1 MAARGDLSDFE
12 RGVIVAQLADV
23 SRATVSKVSDCDG
36 LEPLSG
42 VAVVMELKVWVDGIM
57 RVVCGLSEQTS
68 CQEVV
73 IALAQAIGQ
82 TGRYVLIQKLR
93 DTERQLLANEKP
105 LESLANCGQYA
116 NDVQFILRRTGP
128 SASEMKEQEQ
138 EELNKE
144 LRQCNLQQFIQQTG
158 TPVTA
163 QQPHSEHAEQPDRPA
178 EPLPYSHTNGGSPIP
193 NTDSPPRPTAKQFL
207 GNPRNL
213 QNPLVSSLN
222 PEDELSDEDG
232 DELEEGD
239 TESEEEEE
247 DGDGDDIDDDDDD
260 EEEEE
265 YSDDAEEDEIE
276 GAEKELEG
284 AVGGTEAKFVGLS
297 SDEDAENCPICL
309 NTFQEQ
315 ALGTPESCAHYFCL
329 DCILEWSK
337 NANSCPVDRII
348 YTNICMRSCF
358 GGKILKKIPVQ
369 NHAAANELAEE
380 DHTQCEVC
388 GRSDR
393 EDRLLL
399 CDGCDAGYHMEC
411 LNPPLNAVPVE
422 EWFCPECAVQ
432 NASHGAAVA
441 VEEVSEEEVAALVAD
456 AVPTTS
462 RLRTNTGRTRA
473 IARTRQSER
482 VRATVNRNRIRITLA
497 QTAQHVPRYL
507 MESSMLDDTINS
519 VVAGLN
525 TAVYIRPVTPRA
537 GTTRK
542 RRRAKRRKTTKPQ
555 WKTTK
560 TGTTKSTTGKGT
572 KRRKRRIKRRRSKK
586 ERPASSLSPV
596 EVKRK
601 GLSQSALRSH
611 QPVARPISIGLSR
624 GGLSIPEAEA
634 VAEAAPVPDLLG
646 SILSGQS
653 MLLMDS
659 SDVLINRDGSLKA
672 KNPVVT
678 SLTTSLKRSGSRDGE
693 TSIEI
698 YSGHSSLS
706 GTSAF
711 ISRGETEMLDLNVN
725 SRPSTSS
732 LFGSFGAPGSHSLPS
747 TPKPSS
753 QPERLFSSSPTTS
766 VTVSIRP
773 KTLVTPRPNMSH
785 SIADSRGTALKTG
798 GNSIEN
804 ASARRAMSTVQSS
817 SKNTNGNS
825 ELHSKSSTGVA
836 RMNPPKPVWLDVSEL
851 PRIPKIKREN
861 AGDSQPSGSR
871 NNGIPDSC
879 MNRLMG
885 NGDGDKTADQGLLRG
900 DQSRGETSERQWHGA
915 GGSTSTNYSGHARSV
930 SYSSQGSTGSSTVSF
945 RINTS
950 GNLWHCRRLANTGA
964 FSNPL
969 KSADDSHQ
977 NSSKEKRHLFPSH
990 SEKKEKN
997 IKNEMYDPFDPTGSD
1012 SSSSGS
1018 ISDIFQSPSSE
1029 SETAGC
1035 SVQDSVSQE
1044 QELQTAS
1051 LLASRHHD
1059 NAEKLQVKDM
1069 DLEGE
1074 SDLEEQDVLPCTDA
1088 SMSSGDGVKKEH
1100 VCLGSSNDPLPD
1112 GGKGDTSDKAN
1123 STDEEIFSKMS
1134 SKVHQKEAHSHSRSS
1149 STSSTRSEKK
1159 FKKNRK
1165 KPVCK
1170 ELKSSATSRLGSQS
1184 AHSKKQSCKSGD
1196 RRTSKD
1202 CSRSSSSEATKKAL
1216 TKSKSKE
1223 KKEKRSRSRSRDRR
1237 RSRSCSASSSSG
1249 VSERWKKRRRS
1260 RSKERRHSRCSSP
1273 ERAEKKK
1280 PKREISYERYNS
1292 KGRGSVLKDRK
1303 QRRSRSR
1310 SRSRERKK
1318 GRSRSQSPPRSKEQG
1333 RSRSKERMQRSRSR
1347 SIEKKCADSGDLS
1360 QSVQEKGEKSLQ
1372 KASKSSAS
1380 SSTKK
1385 VGTSSIVVV
1394 KDEPGI
1400 PESEPQIMEIC
1411 IKNSVGLES
1420 KVKSEL
1426 VWSEEAILSENQVS
1440 SKINVDIVCA
1450 HTVTKDKTSELKIGN
1465 VTQEAFQKPES
1476 FGKVK
1481 IEEIKLEGDV
1491 LNTLD
1496 FIKSNE
1502 GEEPKLTSSSV
1513 SSEGPE
1519 LKVKQEAVKPESE
1532 PSAVIAGSKSK
1543 DLVKRVTWNLQEVD
1557 QSSSSKTA
1565 KIPLYKMQ
1573 RRSKEGTWK
1582 APDHSQAL
1590 NQVQLN
1596 EPPPTNYMV
1605 PQTFSGVDPSQ
1616 TFPPEL
1622 NVQAG
1627 VLELGLKTP
1636 TGKEEAKISKS
1647 RHAADKAKNE
1657 EYMKKLH
1664 MQERAVEEV
1673 KLAIKPF
1680 YQKRDITKEEY
1691 KDILRKAVQKVCHSK
1706 SGEINPV
1713 KVSNL
1718 VKAYVDKYKH
1728 ARKHN
1733 EESVGSSYRTETNHE
1748 ALDS

>member
-1 MAARGDLSDFE
+1 MDDEDSQDELINKNAYLGKGKRQSASILSD
-12 RGVIVAQLADV
+12 
-23 SRATVSKVSDCDG
+23 
-36 LEPLSG
+36 
-42 VAVVMELKVWVDGIM
+42 
-57 RVVCGLSEQTS
+57 
-68 CQEVV
+68 
-73 IALAQAIGQ
+73 
-82 TGRYVLIQKLR
+82 
-93 DTERQLLANEKP
+93 
-105 LESLANCGQYA
+105 
-116 NDVQFILRRTGP
+116 
-128 SASEMKEQEQ
+128 
-138 EELNKE
+138 
-144 LRQCNLQQFIQQTG
+144 
-158 TPVTA
+158 
-163 QQPHSEHAEQPDRPA
+163 
-178 EPLPYSHTNGGSPIP
+178 
-193 NTDSPPRPTAKQFL
+193 
-207 GNPRNL
+207 
-213 QNPLVSSLN
+213 
-222 PEDELSDEDG
+222 EDELSDEDG
-232 DELEEGD
+232 DEPEEGD

-260 EEEEE
+260 DDDEEEE

-482 VRATVNRNRIRITLA
+482 VRATVNRNRIRITQA

-525 TAVYIRPVTPRA
+525 TAVYIRPLTPRA
-537 GTTRK
+537 GTTRR

-586 ERPASSLSPV
+586 ERVRKDTTARSRIAKNLGIGKPLHGLSIPSVYRQVDASLGGMRSDIGAAPLSVYGNPFQLDSFDDSAPTEQPASSLSPV

-706 GTSAF
+706 GTSA
-711 ISRGETEMLDLNVN
+711 ISSRGETEMLDLNVN

-753 QPERLFSSSPTTS
+753 QPESLFSSSPTTS

-773 KTLVTPRPNMSH
+773 KTSVTPRPNMSH

-825 ELHSKSSTGVA
+825 ELHSKSSTGVV
-836 RMNPPKPVWLDVSEL
+836 RRNPPKPVWLDVSEL

-871 NNGIPDSC
+871 NNDIPDSC

-885 NGDGDKTADQGLLRG
+885 NGDGDKTADQGSLRG
-900 DQSRGETSERQWHGA
+900 DQSRSETSERQRHGA

-930 SYSSQGSTGSSTVSF
+930 SYSSQGSTGSTVSF

-977 NSSKEKRHLFPSH
+977 NSSKEKCHLFPSH

-1029 SETAGC
+1029 SETASC
-1035 SVQDSVSQE
+1035 SVQDSASQE

-1069 DLEGE
+1069 DLEGG
-1074 SDLEEQDVLPCTDA
+1074 SDLEEPDVLPCTDA

-1159 FKKNRK
+1159 FKNR
-1165 KPVCK
+1165 KPVCE
-1170 ELKSSATSRLGSQS
+1170 ELKSSATSRLGLQS

-1216 TKSKSKE
+1216 TKGKSKE
-1223 KKEKRSRSRSRDRR
+1223 KKAKRSRSRSRDRR
-1237 RSRSCSASSSSG
+1237 RSRSRSASSSSG

-1260 RSKERRHSRCSSP
+1260 RSKERRHSHCSSP

-1292 KGRGSVLKDRK
+1292 KGRVSILKDRK
-1303 QRRSRSR
+1303 QRKSSSR

-1333 RSRSKERMQRSRSR
+1333 RSRSKERTQRSRSR

-1394 KDEPGI
+1394 KDEQGI
-1400 PESEPQIMEIC
+1400 PESAPQIMEIC
-1411 IKNSVGLES
+1411 IKDSVGLES

-1590 NQVQLN
+1590 NQDSSQTMPLASTV
-1596 EPPPTNYMV
+1596 PPD
-1605 PQTFSGVDPSQ
+1605 SPSCAPISLSHVSSFAGQ

-1636 TGKEEAKISKS
+1636 TGKEEAKMSKS

-1728 ARKHN
+1728 ARKHS

>member
-1 MAARGDLSDFE
+1 L
-12 RGVIVAQLADV
+12 
-23 SRATVSKVSDCDG
+23 
-36 LEPLSG
+36 
-42 VAVVMELKVWVDGIM
+42 
-57 RVVCGLSEQTS
+57 
-68 CQEVV
+68 
-73 IALAQAIGQ
+73 
-82 TGRYVLIQKLR
+82 
-93 DTERQLLANEKP
+93 
-105 LESLANCGQYA
+105 
-116 NDVQFILRRTGP
+116 
-128 SASEMKEQEQ
+128 
-138 EELNKE
+138 
-144 LRQCNLQQFIQQTG
+144 
-158 TPVTA
+158 
-163 QQPHSEHAEQPDRPA
+163 
-178 EPLPYSHTNGGSPIP
+178 
-193 NTDSPPRPTAKQFL
+193 
-207 GNPRNL
+207 
-213 QNPLVSSLN
+213 
-222 PEDELSDEDG
+222 
-232 DELEEGD
+232 
-239 TESEEEEE
+239 
-247 DGDGDDIDDDDDD
+247 
-260 EEEEE
+260 
-265 YSDDAEEDEIE
+265 DAEEDEIE
-276 GAEKELEG
+276 GAEKELHG
-284 AVGGTEAKFVGLS
+284 AVGGTETKFVGLS

-348 YTNICMRSCF
+348 YTNICMRSSF
-358 GGKILKKIPVQ
+358 GGKILKK

-432 NASHGAAVA
+432 NAPHG
-441 VEEVSEEEVAALVAD
+441 VEEVSEEEVATLVAD

-462 RLRTNTGRTRA
+462 RLRTNTRRTRA

-482 VRATVNRNRIRITLA
+482 VRATVNRNRIRITQA
-497 QTAQHVPRYL
+497 QTAQVFHRYL
-507 MESSMLDDTINS
+507 MESSLLDDTINC

-525 TAVYIRPVTPRA
+525 TAVYVRPLAPRA
-537 GTTRK
+537 GTTKKRK
-542 RRRAKRRKTTKPQ
+542 RAKRRKTSKPQ
-555 WKTTK
+555 WKTAK
-560 TGTTKSTTGKGT
+560 TGTTQSTTEKGT

-586 ERPASSLSPV
+586 KWVRKDTTARSRIAKNLGIGKPLHGLSVPSVYRQVDATLGGMRSDIGAAPLSVYGNPFQLDSFDDRQVSFQPASSSSPV

-634 VAEAAPVPDLLG
+634 IAEAAPVPDLLG

-659 SDVLINRDGSLKA
+659 SDVLINRDGSLKV
-672 KNPVVT
+672 KNPG
-678 SLTTSLKRSGSRDGE
+678 R
-693 TSIEI
+693 
-698 YSGHSSLS
+698 
-706 GTSAF
+706 SAF
-711 ISRGETEMLDLNVN
+711 SSSGETEMLDLNVN
-725 SRPSTSS
+725 SRPPTSS
-732 LFGSFGAPGSHSLPS
+732 LFGSIGTFGSHSLPS

-753 QPERLFSSSPTTS
+753 QPEHLFNSRPTTS
-766 VTVSIRP
+766 VTVSVRP
-773 KTLVTPRPNMSH
+773 TTSVTPRPNMTH
-785 SIADSRGTALKTG
+785 SIADSHSTALQTG
-798 GNSIEN
+798 GSSIKN

-817 SKNTNGNS
+817 SQNTNGNS
-825 ELHSKSSTGVA
+825 ELHAKSSTGAV
-836 RMNPPKPVWLDVSEL
+836 RRNPPKPVWLDVSEL
-851 PRIPKIKREN
+851 PRIPKIKRDN

-885 NGDGDKTADQGLLRG
+885 NGDGDKRAAQGSLRG
-900 DQSRGETSERQWHGA
+900 DQSKRQRHGP
-915 GGSTSTNYSGHARSV
+915 GSSTSTNYGGHARSV

-950 GNLWHCRRLANTGA
+950 GNLWHCRRLANTDA
-964 FSNPL
+964 FSN
-969 KSADDSHQ
+969 A
-977 NSSKEKRHLFPSH
+977 SKEKRNLSPSH

-1029 SETAGC
+1029 SETASH

-1044 QELQTAS
+1044 QELQTTN
-1051 LLASRHHD
+1051 LLASRYID
-1059 NAEKLQVKDM
+1059 NPEELQVKEM
-1069 DLEGE
+1069 DLEGG

-1088 SMSSGDGVKKEH
+1088 SMSSGDGVKNEH
-1100 VCLGSSNDPLPD
+1100 VCLRSSNDPLPD

-1123 STDEEIFSKMS
+1123 LTDDEIFSKIS

-1149 STSSTRSEKK
+1149 SASSTRSEKK

-1165 KPVCK
+1165 KPVC
-1170 ELKSSATSRLGSQS
+1170 EERKSIATSRLGSQS
-1184 AHSKKQSCKSGD
+1184 AHSKTQSCKSED

-1202 CSRSSSSEATKKAL
+1202 CSRSSSSEATKKAS
-1216 TKSKSKE
+1216 TKGKSTE
-1223 KKEKRSRSRSRDRR
+1223 KKTKRSRSRSQDRR
-1237 RSRSCSASSSSG
+1237 SSRSHSASSSSG

-1260 RSKERRHSRCSSP
+1260 RSKERKHSRSSSP

-1280 PKREISYERYNS
+1280 PKHERSYERNNS
-1292 KGRGSVLKDRK
+1292 KERRLGLKDRK
-1303 QRRSRSR
+1303 QRSR
-1310 SRSRERKK
+1310 SRSRERNK
-1318 GRSRSQSPPRSKEQG
+1318 GRSRSQSSPRPKEQG

-1347 SIEKKCADSGDLS
+1347 SIEKKCADSGDLLL
-1360 QSVQEKGEKSLQ
+1360 SVQRKGEKILL
-1372 KASKSSAS
+1372 KASKSSES
-1380 SSTKK
+1380 SFNKK
-1385 VGTSSIVVV
+1385 VGTSSRVTV

-1400 PESEPQIMEIC
+1400 PKSAPQIMESC
-1411 IKNSVGLES
+1411 ISDSAGLQS

-1426 VWSEEAILSENQVS
+1426 VWSEEAILHENQVS
-1440 SKINVDIVCA
+1440 SKINVDIVCT
-1450 HTVTKDKTSELKIGN
+1450 HTVTKDKTSKLKIGS

-1502 GEEPKLTSSSV
+1502 GEEAKLSNSRV
-1513 SSEGPE
+1513 NSEELE
-1519 LKVKQEAVKPESE
+1519 LKVKQEAVKPDSE

-1557 QSSSSKTA
+1557 QSSSEKTTT
-1565 KIPLYKMQ
+1565 Q
-1573 RRSKEGTWK
+1573 
-1582 APDHSQAL
+1582 HQ
-1590 NQVQLN
+1590 
-1596 EPPPTNYMV
+1596 
-1605 PQTFSGVDPSQ
+1605 
-1616 TFPPEL
+1616 
-1622 NVQAG
+1622 
-1627 VLELGLKTP
+1627 VLEMKRNLRRMGRSPSVKNKSSSPSRRTSKDCSRSGSSEATKKELTK
-1636 TGKEEAKISKS
+1636 GKSKGKKRQNFS
-1647 RHAADKAKNE
+1647 DQGHKVG
-1657 EYMKKLH
+1657 YMKKLH

-1733 EESVGSSYRTETNHE
+1733 EESMGSS
-1748 ALDS
+1748 

>member
-1 MAARGDLSDFE
+1 MDDEDSQDELINKNAYLGKGKRQSAAILSD
-12 RGVIVAQLADV
+12 
-23 SRATVSKVSDCDG
+23 
-36 LEPLSG
+36 
-42 VAVVMELKVWVDGIM
+42 
-57 RVVCGLSEQTS
+57 
-68 CQEVV
+68 
-73 IALAQAIGQ
+73 
-82 TGRYVLIQKLR
+82 
-93 DTERQLLANEKP
+93 
-105 LESLANCGQYA
+105 
-116 NDVQFILRRTGP
+116 
-128 SASEMKEQEQ
+128 
-138 EELNKE
+138 
-144 LRQCNLQQFIQQTG
+144 
-158 TPVTA
+158 
-163 QQPHSEHAEQPDRPA
+163 
-178 EPLPYSHTNGGSPIP
+178 
-193 NTDSPPRPTAKQFL
+193 
-207 GNPRNL
+207 
-213 QNPLVSSLN
+213 
-222 PEDELSDEDG
+222 EDELSDEDG

-247 DGDGDDIDDDDDD
+247 DGDGDDTDD
-260 EEEEE
+260 EDEDEEEE

-284 AVGGTEAKFVGLS
+284 AVGGTEARFVGLS

-380 DHTQCEVC
+380 DNTQCEVC

-482 VRATVNRNRIRITLA
+482 VRATVNRNRIRITQA

-525 TAVYIRPVTPRA
+525 TAVYIRPLTPRA

-560 TGTTKSTTGKGT
+560 TGTAKSTTGKGT

-586 ERPASSLSPV
+586 ERQVRKDTTARSRIAKNLGIGKPLHGLSIPSVYRQVDASLGGMRSDIGAAPLSVYGNPFQLDSFDDSAPTEKPASSLSPV

-698 YSGHSSLS
+698 NSGHSSLS

-711 ISRGETEMLDLNVN
+711 RGETEMLDLNVN
-725 SRPSTSS
+725 SRPPTSS
-732 LFGSFGAPGSHSLPS
+732 LFGSFGAPGSHALPS

-773 KTLVTPRPNMSH
+773 KTSVTPRPNMSH

-804 ASARRAMSTVQSS
+804 ASARQAMSTVQSS

-825 ELHSKSSTGVA
+825 ELHSKSSTGVV
-836 RMNPPKPVWLDVSEL
+836 RRNPLKPVWLDVSEL

-885 NGDGDKTADQGLLRG
+885 NGDGDKTADQGSLRG
-900 DQSRGETSERQWHGA
+900 DRSKSETSERQRHGA
-915 GGSTSTNYSGHARSV
+915 GGSTATNYSGHARSV

-1029 SETAGC
+1029 SETASC

-1069 DLEGE
+1069 DLEGG

-1100 VCLGSSNDPLPD
+1100 VCLGSSNDPLPG
-1112 GGKGDTSDKAN
+1112 GGKSDTSDKAN

-1159 FKKNRK
+1159 FKNRK
-1165 KPVCK
+1165 KPACQ

-1216 TKSKSKE
+1216 TKGKSKE
-1223 KKEKRSRSRSRDRR
+1223 KKAKRSRSRSRDRR
-1237 RSRSCSASSSSG
+1237 RSRSRSASSSSE

-1260 RSKERRHSRCSSP
+1260 RSKERRHSRSSSP
-1273 ERAEKKK
+1273 KRAEKKK

-1292 KGRGSVLKDRK
+1292 KGMGSILKDRK

-1310 SRSRERKK
+1310 SRSRERKI
-1318 GRSRSQSPPRSKEQG
+1318 GRSRSQSPPKSKEQG

-1360 QSVQEKGEKSLQ
+1360 QSVKGKGEKSLQ

-1385 VGTSSIVVV
+1385 VVTSSIVVV

-1400 PESEPQIMEIC
+1400 PKSAPQIMESC
-1411 IKNSVGLES
+1411 IKDSVALES

-1491 LNTLD
+1491 FNTLD

-1502 GEEPKLTSSSV
+1502 RKEPKLTNSSV
-1513 SSEGPE
+1513 SSEERE

-1565 KIPLYKMQ
+1565 KILLYKMQ

-1582 APDHSQAL
+1582 APDHSQTL
-1590 NQVQLN
+1590 NQDSSQTMPLASTV
-1596 EPPPTNYMV
+1596 PPDSPSCAPIRLSHV
-1605 PQTFSGVDPSQ
+1605 SSVAGQTFS
-1616 TFPPEL
+1616 PEL

-1647 RHAADKAKNE
+1647 RHAVDKAKNE

-1718 VKAYVDKYKH
+1718 VKAYVDKYKQ

>member
-1 MAARGDLSDFE
+1 MGDEDSQDELINKNAYLGKGKRQSASILSD
-12 RGVIVAQLADV
+12 
-23 SRATVSKVSDCDG
+23 
-36 LEPLSG
+36 
-42 VAVVMELKVWVDGIM
+42 
-57 RVVCGLSEQTS
+57 
-68 CQEVV
+68 
-73 IALAQAIGQ
+73 
-82 TGRYVLIQKLR
+82 
-93 DTERQLLANEKP
+93 
-105 LESLANCGQYA
+105 
-116 NDVQFILRRTGP
+116 
-128 SASEMKEQEQ
+128 
-138 EELNKE
+138 
-144 LRQCNLQQFIQQTG
+144 
-158 TPVTA
+158 
-163 QQPHSEHAEQPDRPA
+163 
-178 EPLPYSHTNGGSPIP
+178 
-193 NTDSPPRPTAKQFL
+193 
-207 GNPRNL
+207 
-213 QNPLVSSLN
+213 
-222 PEDELSDEDG
+222 EDELSDEDG

-247 DGDGDDIDDDDDD
+247 DGDDIDDDDD
-260 EEEEE
+260 EEEE

-284 AVGGTEAKFVGLS
+284 SVGGTEAKFVGLS

-380 DHTQCEVC
+380 DNTQCEVC

-482 VRATVNRNRIRITLA
+482 VRATVNRNRIRITQA
-497 QTAQHVPRYL
+497 QTAQHVPGYL

-525 TAVYIRPVTPRA
+525 TAVYIRPLTPRT

-555 WKTTK
+555 WKKTK
-560 TGTTKSTTGKGT
+560 TGTIKSTTGKGT

-586 ERPASSLSPV
+586 EWQVRKDTTAHSRIAKNLGIGKPLHGLSIPSVYRQVDASLEGMRSDIGAAPLSVYGNPFQLDLFDDSAPTEQPASSLSPV

-678 SLTTSLKRSGSRDGE
+678 SLTTSSKRSGSRDGE

-698 YSGHSSLS
+698 YGGHSSPS

-711 ISRGETEMLDLNVN
+711 SPRGPTEMLDLNVN
-725 SRPSTSS
+725 SRPSMSS
-732 LFGSFGAPGSHSLPS
+732 LFGSIGASGSHSLPS

-753 QPERLFSSSPTTS
+753 QPEHLFSSSPTTS

-773 KTLVTPRPNMSH
+773 KTSVTPRPNMLH
-785 SIADSRGTALKTG
+785 SIADPRGTALKTG
-798 GNSIEN
+798 GNSIKN
-804 ASARRAMSTVQSS
+804 ASAQRAMSTVQSS

-825 ELHSKSSTGVA
+825 ELHSKSSTGVV
-836 RMNPPKPVWLDVSEL
+836 RRNPPKPVWLDVSEL

-861 AGDSQPSGSR
+861 SGDSQPSGSR

-885 NGDGDKTADQGLLRG
+885 NGDRDKTADQGSLRG
-900 DQSRGETSERQWHGA
+900 DQSKSETSERQRHGP
-915 GGSTSTNYSGHARSV
+915 GSSTSTNYSGHARPV

-1029 SETAGC
+1029 SETASC

-1051 LLASRHHD
+1051 LLARHHD
-1059 NAEKLQVKDM
+1059 NAEKLKVKDM
-1069 DLEGE
+1069 DLEGG
-1074 SDLEEQDVLPCTDA
+1074 SDLEEQDA
-1088 SMSSGDGVKKEH
+1088 SMSSGEGVKKEH

-1112 GGKGDTSDKAN
+1112 GGKGDTNDKAN

-1159 FKKNRK
+1159 FKKNRM
-1165 KPVCK
+1165 KPVCE

-1202 CSRSSSSEATKKAL
+1202 CSRSSSAEATKKAL
-1216 TKSKSKE
+1216 TKGKSKE
-1223 KKEKRSRSRSRDRR
+1223 KKAKRSRSRSRDRR
-1237 RSRSCSASSSSG
+1237 RSRSRSASSSSE
-1249 VSERWKKRRRS
+1249 VSERWKKRRRRS
-1260 RSKERRHSRCSSP
+1260 RSKERRHSHSSSP

-1280 PKREISYERYNS
+1280 PKREISYERYNNS
-1292 KGRGSVLKDRK
+1292 KGRGAILKDRK
-1303 QRRSRSR
+1303 QRRSSSRSR
-1310 SRSRERKK
+1310 SRSRERRK
-1318 GRSRSQSPPRSKEQG
+1318 GGSRSQSPPRSKEQG
-1333 RSRSKERMQRSRSR
+1333 RSRSEERMQRSRSR

-1360 QSVQEKGEKSLQ
+1360 QSVQGKGEKILQ
-1372 KASKSSAS
+1372 KPSKFSAS

-1400 PESEPQIMEIC
+1400 PKSAPQIMESC
-1411 IKNSVGLES
+1411 IKDSVGLES

-1450 HTVTKDKTSELKIGN
+1450 HTVTKDKTSKLKIGT

-1502 GEEPKLTSSSV
+1502 GEEPKLTNSSV
-1513 SSEGPE
+1513 SSDEPE
-1519 LKVKQEAVKPESE
+1519 LKVKQEAVKTASE

-1557 QSSSSKTA
+1557 QSSSSKPA

-1590 NQVQLN
+1590 NQDSSQTMPLASTV
-1596 EPPPTNYMV
+1596 PP
-1605 PQTFSGVDPSQ
+1605 DLPSCAPISPSHVSSVAGQ

>member
-1 MAARGDLSDFE
+1 MDDEDSQDELINKNAYLGKGKRQSASILSD
-12 RGVIVAQLADV
+12 
-23 SRATVSKVSDCDG
+23 
-36 LEPLSG
+36 
-42 VAVVMELKVWVDGIM
+42 
-57 RVVCGLSEQTS
+57 
-68 CQEVV
+68 
-73 IALAQAIGQ
+73 
-82 TGRYVLIQKLR
+82 
-93 DTERQLLANEKP
+93 
-105 LESLANCGQYA
+105 
-116 NDVQFILRRTGP
+116 
-128 SASEMKEQEQ
+128 
-138 EELNKE
+138 
-144 LRQCNLQQFIQQTG
+144 
-158 TPVTA
+158 
-163 QQPHSEHAEQPDRPA
+163 
-178 EPLPYSHTNGGSPIP
+178 
-193 NTDSPPRPTAKQFL
+193 
-207 GNPRNL
+207 
-213 QNPLVSSLN
+213 
-222 PEDELSDEDG
+222 EDELSDEDG

-260 EEEEE
+260 DEEEE

-284 AVGGTEAKFVGLS
+284 AGGGTEAKFVGLS

-482 VRATVNRNRIRITLA
+482 VRATVNRNRIRITQA

-525 TAVYIRPVTPRA
+525 TAVYIRPLTPRA

-586 ERPASSLSPV
+586 ERQVRKDTTARSRIAKNLGIGKPLHGLSIPSVYRQVDASLGGMRSDIGAAPLSVYGNPFQLDSFDDSAPTEQPASSLSPV

-706 GTSAF
+706 GTSA
-711 ISRGETEMLDLNVN
+711 ISSRGETEMLDLNVN

-773 KTLVTPRPNMSH
+773 KTSVTPRPNMSH

-825 ELHSKSSTGVA
+825 ELHSKSSTGVV
-836 RMNPPKPVWLDVSEL
+836 RRNPPKPVWLDVSEL

-885 NGDGDKTADQGLLRG
+885 NGDGDKTADQGSLRG
-900 DQSRGETSERQWHGA
+900 DQSRSETSERQRHGA

-930 SYSSQGSTGSSTVSF
+930 SYSSQGSTGSTVSF

-1029 SETAGC
+1029 SETASC
-1035 SVQDSVSQE
+1035 SVQDSASQE

-1069 DLEGE
+1069 DLEGG

-1159 FKKNRK
+1159 FKNR
-1165 KPVCK
+1165 KPVCE

-1216 TKSKSKE
+1216 TKGKSKE
-1223 KKEKRSRSRSRDRR
+1223 KKAKRSRSRSRDRR
-1237 RSRSCSASSSSG
+1237 RSRSRSASSSSG

-1292 KGRGSVLKDRK
+1292 KGRVSILKDRK
-1303 QRRSRSR
+1303 QMKSSSR

-1333 RSRSKERMQRSRSR
+1333 RSRSKERTQRSRSR

-1400 PESEPQIMEIC
+1400 PESAPQIMEIC
-1411 IKNSVGLES
+1411 IKDSVGLES

-1502 GEEPKLTSSSV
+1502 GEEPKLTNSSV

-1590 NQVQLN
+1590 NQDSSQTMPLASTV
-1596 EPPPTNYMV
+1596 PPD
-1605 PQTFSGVDPSQ
+1605 SPSCAPISLSHVSSFAGQ

-1636 TGKEEAKISKS
+1636 TGKEEAKMSKS

-1706 SGEINPV
+1706 TGEINPV

-1728 ARKHN
+1728 ARKHS

>member
-1 MAARGDLSDFE
+1 MDDEDSQDELINKNAYLGKGKRQSAAILSD
-12 RGVIVAQLADV
+12 
-23 SRATVSKVSDCDG
+23 
-36 LEPLSG
+36 
-42 VAVVMELKVWVDGIM
+42 
-57 RVVCGLSEQTS
+57 
-68 CQEVV
+68 
-73 IALAQAIGQ
+73 
-82 TGRYVLIQKLR
+82 
-93 DTERQLLANEKP
+93 
-105 LESLANCGQYA
+105 
-116 NDVQFILRRTGP
+116 
-128 SASEMKEQEQ
+128 
-138 EELNKE
+138 
-144 LRQCNLQQFIQQTG
+144 
-158 TPVTA
+158 
-163 QQPHSEHAEQPDRPA
+163 
-178 EPLPYSHTNGGSPIP
+178 
-193 NTDSPPRPTAKQFL
+193 
-207 GNPRNL
+207 
-213 QNPLVSSLN
+213 
-222 PEDELSDEDG
+222 EDESSDEDG

-247 DGDGDDIDDDDDD
+247 GGDGDGIDDD

-276 GAEKELEG
+276 GAEKELHG
-284 AVGGTEAKFVGLS
+284 AVGGTETKFVGLS

-348 YTNICMRSCF
+348 YTNICMRSSF

-432 NASHGAAVA
+432 NAPHG
-441 VEEVSEEEVAALVAD
+441 VEEVSEEEVATLVAD

-462 RLRTNTGRTRA
+462 RLRTNTRRTRA

-482 VRATVNRNRIRITLA
+482 VRATVNRNRIRITQA

-507 MESSMLDDTINS
+507 MESSLLDDTINC

-525 TAVYIRPVTPRA
+525 TAVYVRPLAPRA
-537 GTTRK
+537 GTTKKRK
-542 RRRAKRRKTTKPQ
+542 RAKRRKTSKPQ
-555 WKTTK
+555 WKTAK
-560 TGTTKSTTGKGT
+560 TGTTQSTTEKGT

-586 ERPASSLSPV
+586 KWVRKDTTARSRIAKNLGIGKPLHGLSVPSVYRQVDATLGGMRSDIGAAPLSVYGNPFQLDSFDDSVPTEQPASSSSPV

-634 VAEAAPVPDLLG
+634 IAEAAPVPDLLG

-659 SDVLINRDGSLKA
+659 SDVLINRDGSLKV

-678 SLTTSLKRSGSRDGE
+678 SLTTSFKRSGSRDGE
-693 TSIEI
+693 TSTEI

-706 GTSAF
+706 GRSAF
-711 ISRGETEMLDLNVN
+711 SSSGETEMLDLNVN
-725 SRPSTSS
+725 SRPPTSS
-732 LFGSFGAPGSHSLPS
+732 LFGSIGTFGSHSLPS

-753 QPERLFSSSPTTS
+753 QPEHLFNSRPTTS
-766 VTVSIRP
+766 VTVSVRP
-773 KTLVTPRPNMSH
+773 TTSVTPRPNMTH
-785 SIADSRGTALKTG
+785 SIADSHSTALQTG
-798 GNSIEN
+798 GSSIKN

-817 SKNTNGNS
+817 SQNTNGNS
-825 ELHSKSSTGVA
+825 ELHAKSSTGAV
-836 RMNPPKPVWLDVSEL
+836 RRNPPKPVWLDVSEL
-851 PRIPKIKREN
+851 PRIPKIKRDN

-885 NGDGDKTADQGLLRG
+885 NGDGDKRAAQGSLRG
-900 DQSRGETSERQWHGA
+900 DQSKRQRHGP
-915 GGSTSTNYSGHARSV
+915 GSSTSTNYGGHARSV

-950 GNLWHCRRLANTGA
+950 GNLWHCRRLANTDA
-964 FSNPL
+964 FSN
-969 KSADDSHQ
+969 A
-977 NSSKEKRHLFPSH
+977 SKEKRNLSPSH

-1029 SETAGC
+1029 SETASH

-1044 QELQTAS
+1044 QELQTTN
-1051 LLASRHHD
+1051 LLASRYID
-1059 NAEKLQVKDM
+1059 NPEELQVKEM
-1069 DLEGE
+1069 DLEGG

-1088 SMSSGDGVKKEH
+1088 SMSSGDGVKNEH
-1100 VCLGSSNDPLPD
+1100 VCLRSSNDPLPD

-1123 STDEEIFSKMS
+1123 LTDDEIFSKIS

-1149 STSSTRSEKK
+1149 SASSTRSEKK

-1165 KPVCK
+1165 KPVC
-1170 ELKSSATSRLGSQS
+1170 EERKSIATSRLGSQS
-1184 AHSKKQSCKSGD
+1184 AHSKTQSCKSED

-1202 CSRSSSSEATKKAL
+1202 CSRSSSSEATKKAS
-1216 TKSKSKE
+1216 TKGKSTE
-1223 KKEKRSRSRSRDRR
+1223 KKTKRSRSRSQDRR
-1237 RSRSCSASSSSG
+1237 SSRSHSASSSSG

-1260 RSKERRHSRCSSP
+1260 RSKERKHSRSSSP

-1280 PKREISYERYNS
+1280 PKHERSYERNNS
-1292 KGRGSVLKDRK
+1292 KERRLGLKDRK
-1303 QRRSRSR
+1303 QRSR
-1310 SRSRERKK
+1310 SRSRERNK
-1318 GRSRSQSPPRSKEQG
+1318 GRSRSQSSPRPKEQG

-1347 SIEKKCADSGDLS
+1347 SIEKKCADSGDLLL
-1360 QSVQEKGEKSLQ
+1360 SVQRKGEKILL
-1372 KASKSSAS
+1372 KASKSSES
-1380 SSTKK
+1380 SFNKK
-1385 VGTSSIVVV
+1385 VGTSSRVTV

-1400 PESEPQIMEIC
+1400 PKSAPQIMESC
-1411 IKNSVGLES
+1411 ISDSAGLQS

-1426 VWSEEAILSENQVS
+1426 VWSEEAILHENQVS
-1440 SKINVDIVCA
+1440 SKINVDIVCT
-1450 HTVTKDKTSELKIGN
+1450 HTVTKDKTSKLKIGS

-1502 GEEPKLTSSSV
+1502 GEEAKLSNSRV
-1513 SSEGPE
+1513 NSEELE
-1519 LKVKQEAVKPESE
+1519 LKVKQEAVKPDSE

-1557 QSSSSKTA
+1557 QSSSEKTT

-1582 APDHSQAL
+1582 APDPSQTL

-1596 EPPPTNYMV
+1596 EHPPTNYMV
-1605 PQTFSGVDPSQ
+1605 PEPIFSGVDPSQDSSQTMPLAPTVPPDSSSCAPISPSQVSSVAGQ

-1627 VLELGLKTP
+1627 VLQLGLKTP

-1647 RHAADKAKNE
+1647 RHATDKANNE

-1733 EESVGSSYRTETNHE
+1733 EESMGSS
-1748 ALDS
+1748 